1 MSGRAAKRNT
11 QGGKAFKSKA
21 KGEEGF
27 RAKAAREAA
36 NEMLDIVLARENGYK
51 GLNVAE
57 KAQME
62 QAQLELQ
69 VGRVTRKFG
78 NARFEVY
85 CQDGKLRNCA
95 LRGLLKR
102 KGQCFVDIDA
112 LIAVTLS
119 EPLETMDSS
128 DDEGHYG
135 GGSAA
140 IGASYRSQSD
150 QGFIVGIFDAAAAK
164 ALRKT
169 RINPRLFMVQS
180 TEGEVIDDL
189 FDRSEEG
196 DAPLEDALASAAGGK
211 KSKKKGSS
219 DDVNLEDL

>member
-36 NEMLDIVLARENGYK
+36 NELLDIVLARENGFK
-51 GLNVAE
+51 GLKEME

-62 QAQLELQ
+62 QALLELQ
-69 VGRVTRKFG
+69 VGRVTKKFG
-78 NARFEVY
+78 NGRFEVY
-85 CQDGKLRNCA
+85 CQDGKVRNCA

-102 KGQCFVDIDA
+102 KGQCFVDIDT

-119 EPLETMDSS
+119 EPLEEMDSS
-128 DDEGHYG
+128 DDEGHFG

-140 IGASYRSQSD
+140 AGAAYRSQSD
-150 QGFIVGIFDAAAAK
+150 QGFIVGIFDASAAK

-180 TEGEVIDDL
+180 AEGEVMDDL

-196 DAPLEDALASAAGGK
+196 AAAVEDAPAAGGGK
-211 KSKKKGSS
+211 KGKKKAADAEISI
-219 DDVNLEDL
+219 DDL